1 MKATSRVWA
10 EKQAKSPDPTQ
21 GALVVTNLTAST
33 RDRSKLQPWL
43 SVSSPLPPNTDQKG
57 TVCDAGILSSHFGYY
72 IFSLVNSIILFGS
85 FPNLTCHCL

>member
-43 SVSSPLPPNTDQKG
+43 SVSSPLPQTQTRKG
-57 TVCDAGILSSHFGYY
+57 QSVMLASCLVILVIISS
-72 IFSLVNSIILFGS
+72 V
-85 FPNLTCHCL
+85 